1 MADYQDVSGL
11 PQDDTMAQFE
21 LQRKLKM
28 ADALRQS
35 QMPQGQM
42 VGNRFVAPSW
52 TQYAANAL
60 DKYVGSKTE
69 ENAMKQYGEYTKSKE
84 QRMADVLKTL
94 GSALEPKTVTN
105 TTMQAQ
111 DVPLA
116 QGMNVPTS
124 PFQTSDQV
132 AQIAPKF
139 DINAP
144 APQNMAGTTTQM
156 NPVTS
161 TSTVQPTTSDIEQA
175 FSKYATDVRD
185 PKLLASILTG
195 KYEKMLKDNE
205 PIKLGAGE
213 TLLNQQTMQPLYTAP
228 NKPAVEKTP
237 QIQQLLAYQKTLDPN
252 SQDYKVISDAIKH
265 ETTFSPNAATMSP
278 NQNYVEN
285 TAQMIANGQIQ
296 PLSGIAM
303 RTPYGQAVMSR
314 VSELNPSYSGAT
326 FANVKQAEQKFNVGK
341 QGDTVRSLNVAVNHL
356 DTLGQLSEALNN
368 NDINMFNKIGN
379 TFAQQTGNPVPTNFN
394 AAKKIVADE
403 IVKGIVGS
411 GGGVADREE
420 AAANI
425 NAANSPAQLKGVIDT
440 YKQLLGGQLSG
451 LKQQYEV
458 STGKKDFNKFISENT
473 QKNIGDHSQT
483 PKSNAPA
490 IGEVKSG
497 YRFKG
502 GNPADQNSW
511 EKM

>member
-1 MADYQDVSGL
+1 MPTDNTQDISGL
-11 PQDDTMAQFE
+11 PVNDELAQLE
-21 LQRKLKM
+21 LQRKLKI

-35 QMPQGQM
+35 QLPQGQM
-42 VGNRFVAPSW
+42 IGNRYIAPSW
-52 TQYAANAL
+52 TQYAADLAN
-60 DKYVGSKTE
+60 KYIGGKQE
-69 ENAMKQYGEYTKSKE
+69 ENAMKQYGDYRKNKQSQLIDILKGLTPHTEE
-84 QRMADVLKTL
+84 MQLDVNQA
-94 GSALEPKTVTN
+94 GGMPGV
-105 TTMQAQ
+105 MQTQ
-111 DVPLA
+111 QVQPDVNA
-116 QGMNVPTS
+116 AIQGMTQLNPEFGAKIVENR
-124 PFQTSDQV
+124 
-132 AQIAPKF
+132 IAKALTPK
-139 DINAP
+139 
-144 APQNMAGTTTQM
+144 
-156 NPVTS
+156 
-161 TSTVQPTTSDIEQA
+161 
-175 FSKYATDVRD
+175 
-185 PKLLASILTG
+185 
-195 KYEKMLKDNE
+195 E
-205 PIKLGAGE
+205 PIKIGAGE
-213 TLLNQQTMQPLYTAP
+213 TLLNPDTMQALYTAP
-228 NKPAVEKTP
+228 NKPAIEKTP
-237 QIQQLLAYQKTLDPN
+237 QIQQLLAYQKTLDPK
-252 SQDYKVISDAIKH
+252 SADYKIIGDAIKK
-265 ETTFSPNAATMSP
+265 ESQFAPNAATMMP

-285 TAQMIANGQIQ
+285 TAQMIANGQIP
-296 PLSGIAM
+296 PLSGFAM
-303 RTPYGQAVMSR
+303 KSNYGQAVMSR
-314 VSELNPSYSGAT
+314 VKELNPEYSGST

-341 QGDTVRSLNVAVNHL
+341 QGDTVRSLNVAVSHL

-368 NDINMFNKIGN
+368 NDINLFNKLGN
-379 TFAQQTGNPVPTNFN
+379 AYAQQTGNPIPTNFN

-420 AAANI
+420 AANSI